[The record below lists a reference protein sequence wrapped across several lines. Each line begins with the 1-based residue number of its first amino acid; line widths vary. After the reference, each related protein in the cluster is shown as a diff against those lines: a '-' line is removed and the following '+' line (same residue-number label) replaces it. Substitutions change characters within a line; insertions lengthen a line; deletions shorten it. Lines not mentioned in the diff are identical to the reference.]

1 MQMKKRRV
9 LSLRP
14 TQFAVGMEEV
24 KAKLRELER
33 LGRKQLAKYVK
44 KHPVKVLRAPGREL
58 YVVDHHH
65 ELAAVWLLGIKKVSV
80 DVQKNLSGCVG
91 SPKAFW
97 RLMSTHRLV
106 HLYDQFGDG
115 PRDPLYLPE
124 DIRGVGDDPYRSLAW
139 MAKERKAFDDSD
151 VPYYD
156 FEWAQLLRRH
166 QLLDPNDRSSM
177 RRALGKAIDICRSPA
192 ARKLPGYRGNGRQRR
207 ETGK

>member
-1 MQMKKRRV
+1 MKKCRV

-24 KAKLRELER
+24 KAKLRELKR
-33 LGRKQLAKYVK
+33 LGRKQVAKYVK

-65 ELAAVWLLGIKKVSV
+65 ELAAVWLVGIKKVFV
-80 DVQKNLSGCVG
+80 DVQENRPGG
-91 SPKAFW
+91 DMSPTTFW
-97 RLMSTHRLV
+97 RFMSTRHLV

-115 PRDPLYLPE
+115 PRAPLYLPE

-139 MAKERKAFDDSD
+139 MAKERHAFGDSD

-166 QLLDPNDRSSM
+166 RLLDPNDRSSM
-177 RRALGKAIDICRSPA
+177 RRALAKAVNICRSPA
-192 ARKLPGYRGNGRQRR
+192 ARKLPGYLGNGAR
-207 ETGK
+207 